1 MLCKRFNIW
10 FKFYA
15 RRKNRK
21 YAVLC
26 SNVALTKR
34 GYNLLRIKGCR
45 IGIEFCLLLNT
56 FACCPH
62 GSLSALGD
70 LTLKYRSATV
80 ASQEEHHCLLQPHLA
95 LIAPKS
101 KQSFSICRHWSTRS
115 VIRLLPHWKRIIIKF
130 KAFLRLLHQ
139 RLFASPTLG
148 SAYRHERQPLVS
160 HLPEQCLQSAL
171 QPRNSTQALLPII

>member
-26 SNVALTKR
+26 SNVALTKQ

-70 LTLKYRSATV
+70 LTLEYQSATV
-80 ASQEEHHCLLQPHLA
+80 ASQEEHHCLL
-95 LIAPKS
+95 
-101 KQSFSICRHWSTRS
+101 
-115 VIRLLPHWKRIIIKF
+115 
-130 KAFLRLLHQ
+130 
-139 RLFASPTLG
+139 
-148 SAYRHERQPLVS
+148 
-160 HLPEQCLQSAL
+160 
-171 QPRNSTQALLPII
+171 